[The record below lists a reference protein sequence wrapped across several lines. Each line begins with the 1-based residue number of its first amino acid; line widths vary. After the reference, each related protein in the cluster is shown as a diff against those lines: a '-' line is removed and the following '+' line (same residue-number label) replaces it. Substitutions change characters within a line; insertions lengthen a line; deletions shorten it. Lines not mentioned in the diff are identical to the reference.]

1 MDAELSMIM
10 TNFAQLREGSFCFN
24 TFVGTGSVLLDCA
37 LRGARCLGA
46 DIDIRVL
53 RGRSAD
59 KNVSSNFRMFG
70 LPRTELIRSDNA
82 LYLRHYRPH
91 NTHYDAIVCDPPH
104 RIWAG
109 ARKSGSRMDVSRP
122 VPDEH
127 RHDHVAQTRPY
138 AVSEV
143 MADLLDVAVR
153 TLVPGGRLVYVIPS
167 LRDFD
172 ASIEA

>member
-1 MDAELSMIM
+1 MDAELSIIM

-70 LPRTELIRSDNA
+70 LPRPELIRSNNA
-82 LYLRHYRPH
+82 LYHRNYRPH
-91 NTHYDAIVCDPPH
+91 RTLYDAIVCNTPY
-104 RIWAG
+104 RIRVG
-109 ARKSGSRMDVSRP
+109 ARKSGSRLDFPFRDRRAQAQSHRS
-122 VPDEH
+122 DEALRRFG
-127 RHDHVAQTRPY
+127 RHGGPSGRGGEDTCPRQEAILRH
-138 AVSEV
+138 
-143 MADLLDVAVR
+143 
-153 TLVPGGRLVYVIPS
+153 TLPEGL
-167 LRDFD
+167 
-172 ASIEA
+172 